1 MSLFLARRI
10 VTGMLLALPFIG
22 VLPVLAQDRAISM
35 DDVLN
40 DPEAPTVGPDDAD
53 VTIVAYLDYNCPF
66 CKQSAPHLKE
76 LIETDPKVRVIFKEW
91 PILTEA
97 SVYGAQ
103 IALGAKYQGGYSR
116 VHDALMAIPGTNV
129 TKEQML
135 AAVQNSG
142 IDMTQLQ
149 TALDQN
155 SQAISDLIR
164 RNLAQAD
171 ALGLMGTPVYLI
183 GPFMISAALDLETF
197 REIVAEARTNASATG
212 VE

>member
-1 MSLFLARRI
+1 MSVTLSRRI
-10 VTGMLLALPFIG
+10 VTGILLALPLAAA
-22 VLPVLAQDRAISM
+22 LPVLAQDQAISM
-35 DDVLN
+35 DNVLN

-53 VTIVAYLDYNCPF
+53 VTIVAFLDYNCPF

-76 LIETDPKVRVIFKEW
+76 LIETDPKVRVIFKDW

-103 IALGAKYQGGYSR
+103 IALGAKYQGGYAKI
-116 VHDALMAIPGTNV
+116 HDALMAIPGTNV

-142 IDMTQLQ
+142 IDMAQLQ
-149 TALDQN
+149 TALDEN
-155 SQAISDLIR
+155 GQAISDLIR

-197 REIVAEARTNASATG
+197 REIVAEARANPSATRT
-212 VE
+212 E